1 MISFASGKFDIAL
14 LITDDSKSMSAERT
28 GIIKRK
34 KRDSESEYS
43 ELRRNEN
50 ACVPELLME
59 FLKMQLV
66 LL

>member
-1 MISFASGKFDIAL
+1 
-14 LITDDSKSMSAERT
+14 MSAERT
-28 GIIKRK
+28 GIIKDKTGTLR
-34 KRDSESEYS
+34 EYS

-59 FLKMQLV
+59 FFKMQLV